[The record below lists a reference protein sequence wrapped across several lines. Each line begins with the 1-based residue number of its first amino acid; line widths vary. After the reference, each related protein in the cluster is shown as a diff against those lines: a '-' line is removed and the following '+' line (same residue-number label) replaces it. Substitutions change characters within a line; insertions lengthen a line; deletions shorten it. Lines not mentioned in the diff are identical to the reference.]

1 MPFVPAPNIVQA
13 EIRATLD
20 GQNIENRIMI
30 DVLTTPTP
38 TIVEDV
44 AVLVNDWTQATYFDH
59 IPSAVSLRSIVA
71 TDLSAADGSQ
81 HTITPSG
88 PFVGALSNPPE
99 PNEVTFCVSLRTGSR
114 GRSARGRFYV
124 LAVQK
129 ADVVGN
135 YIDSG
140 RAASYVSDLDTL
152 IADVIA
158 AGWALSIVSY
168 ITDGAPRVGGPVY
181 YPVVNATFIDLAV
194 DSMKR
199 RKPGV
204 GS

>member
-1 MPFVPAPNIVQA
+1 MAFVPAPNIVQV

-20 GQNIENRIMI
+20 GQQIENRINV
-30 DVLTTPTP
+30 DALTAVTP
-38 TIVEDV
+38 TIVENIAV
-44 AVLVNDWTQATYFDH
+44 AVNDWTQATYFDH

-71 TDLSAADGSQ
+71 TDLTTADGAQ
-81 HTITPSG
+81 HTITPEG
-88 PFVGALSNPPE
+88 AFVGALPNPPE
-99 PNEVTFCVSLRTGSR
+99 PNEVTFCVSLRTGNR

-140 RAASYVSDLDTL
+140 RAASFVSDLNTL
-152 IADVIA
+152 IAALITE
-158 AGWALSIVSY
+158 GWAMTIVSY
-168 ITDGAPRVGGPVY
+168 ITDKAPRVGGPVY
-181 YPVVNATFIDLAV
+181 FPVVNASFTDLAV